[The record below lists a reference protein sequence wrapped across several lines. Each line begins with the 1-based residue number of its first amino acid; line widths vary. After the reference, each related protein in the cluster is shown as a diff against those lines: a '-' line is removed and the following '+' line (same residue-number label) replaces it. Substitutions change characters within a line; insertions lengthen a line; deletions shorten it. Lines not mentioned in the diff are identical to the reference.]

1 VAVSRPDLPRAVAL
15 AAALAVALAACSP
28 GSPGRSAGAGDEP
41 AAVVVSVIDGD
52 TIEVAVAGR
61 TERIRLLGIDTP
73 ESVDPNRPVEC
84 HGPEAS
90 AFTHQLLPEG
100 TAVVLERDREAR
112 DHYGRLLAYVFRRDD
127 GLFVNEAV
135 LAAGEAEVLTIEP
148 NVAYRDRL
156 AAAAD
161 AARGAGAGLW
171 GACPAP

>member
-1 VAVSRPDLPRAVAL
+1 VAVSRPAFHPAVAL
-15 AAALAVALAACSP
+15 LGAVSAAAACAP
-28 GSPGRSAGAGDEP
+28 SAPTSASDQP

-61 TERIRLLGIDTP
+61 TERVRLLGIDTP
-73 ESVDPNRPVEC
+73 ESVDPRRPVEC

-90 AFTHQLLPEG
+90 ALTHQLLPEG
-100 TAVVLERDREAR
+100 TALVLERDQEAR
-112 DHYGRLLAYVFRRDD
+112 DHYDRLLAYVFRRDD

-135 LAAGEAEVLTIEP
+135 LAAGEAELLTIEP

-156 AAAAD
+156 ASAAD
-161 AARGAGAGLW
+161 AARRAGAGLW